1 MMDVQKTAKEIGL
14 FETAINLSKVGNSSD
29 IIQKIGMSMPFPDKG
44 IETQLVKIAEWLLS
58 FEKNKFMFLTPEIA
72 LIDVIGKIAN
82 KNTEVIITVPCDLDL
97 ETKERLINNLPDT
110 LSVTILE
117 EPYFPNSFFPS
128 NGMIVICG
136 YLGSNRAMVLPDT
149 YRMIEH
155 YSGFLGKKA
164 FIPYIEIETSTR
176 FDGWFEVKKQRI
188 TTNWRLNYV

>member
-117 EPYFPNSFFPS
+117 EQYFPNSFFPS